1 MKIYLLIKRIINK
14 PLPNLTKIMI
24 IMGFFLTL
32 VQVNRV
38 GGSVVAN
45 ALSNIHKLTP
55 AEIGIVIGVMF
66 LSSALVQIPFGIM
79 LDRFG
84 ARRMIVGWSSVA
96 IIGTVIFGLAETSS
110 GLTIGRTL
118 IGIGHG
124 ASITGVYLL
133 ALAWASPE
141 RVASVAATTIAVAGA
156 LGGMI
161 GTAPLA
167 AAIEYLGFTDTFLYL
182 AVFSL
187 VSSILIW
194 FFVNDKPPGTRMENT
209 KEHPKAAIMGLFKV
223 IKDKNLWPI
232 FAMALCFSVPF
243 ATIGGLWVG
252 PFLRDIHGLSP
263 TSAGSIIFLMVLCVN
278 LGTYIY
284 GPLDR
289 IFNTRKWVVL
299 TGVSLMIINLLGLAL
314 FPTTHIAVIIM
325 MLCVFSIASPIFVTL
340 AGHCRGYVPEHY
352 AGRTLTFVNFL
363 GVGFIFILQSLTG
376 SLVEIFLLNDF
387 SILSGYRSVF
397 AIVAIVLLISGTLYL
412 FSRDVKPFPNK

>member
-1 MKIYLLIKRIINK
+1 
-14 PLPNLTKIMI
+14 
-24 IMGFFLTL
+24 
-32 VQVNRV
+32 
-38 GGSVVAN
+38 
-45 ALSNIHKLTP
+45 
-55 AEIGIVIGVMF
+55 
-66 LSSALVQIPFGIM
+66 
-79 LDRFG
+79 
-84 ARRMIVGWSSVA
+84 MIVGWSSVA

-110 GLTIGRTL
+110 GLTVGRIL

-133 ALAWASPE
+133 ALAWATPE
-141 RVASVAATTIAVAGA
+141 RVASVAATTIDVAGA

-167 AAIEYLGFTDTFLYL
+167 ASIQYVGFTDTFLYL
-182 AVFSL
+182 AVVSL
-187 VSSILIW
+187 LSSILIW
-194 FFVNDKPPGTRMENT
+194 FFVDDRPSGARRENT
-209 KEHPKAAIMGLFKV
+209 KENSKTAILGLFEV
-223 IKDKNLWPI
+223 IKDRNLWPI

-299 TGVSLMIINLLGLAL
+299 TGVGLMIVNLLGLAI
-314 FPTTHIAVIIM
+314 FPTTHIAFIVV
-325 MLCVFSIASPIFVTL
+325 MLCVFSISSPIFVTL
-340 AGHCRGYVPEHY
+340 AGHCRGYVPENY
-352 AGRTLTFVNFL
+352 AGRALTFVNFL

-376 SLVEIFLLNDF
+376 SLVEVFLVDDH
-387 SILSGYRSVF
+387 SMLSGYRLVF
-397 AIVAIVLLISGTLYL
+397 GIVAMVLFISGTLYL
-412 FSRDVKPFPNK
+412 FSRDAKPFPNK

>member
-1 MKIYLLIKRIINK
+1 M
-14 PLPNLTKIMI
+14 
-24 IMGFFLTL
+24 
-32 VQVNRV
+32 
-38 GGSVVAN
+38 VAN
-45 ALSNIHKLTP
+45 ALSSIHQLTP
-55 AEIGIVIGVMF
+55 AEIGVVIGVMF

-84 ARRMIVGWSSVA
+84 ARRMIVGWSSFA

-110 GLTIGRTL
+110 GLTVGRTF

-167 AAIEYLGFTDTFLYL
+167 ASIQYIGFTDTFLYL
-182 AVFSL
+182 AVISL
-187 VSSILIW
+187 LSSILIW
-194 FFVNDKPPGTRMENT
+194 FFVDDRPPGTKIENT
-209 KEHPKAAIMGLFKV
+209 KENSKAAILGLLEV
-223 IKDKNLWPI
+223 IKDRNLWPI

-252 PFLRDIHGLSP
+252 PFLRDIHELSP

-299 TGVSLMIINLLGLAL
+299 AGVSLMIVNLLGLAI
-314 FPTTHIAVIIM
+314 FPTTHIAFITI
-325 MLCVFSIASPIFVTL
+325 MLCVFSISSPIFVTL
-340 AGHCRGYVPEHY
+340 AGHCRGYVPE
-352 AGRTLTFVNFL
+352 N
-363 GVGFIFILQSLTG
+363 
-376 SLVEIFLLNDF
+376 
-387 SILSGYRSVF
+387 
-397 AIVAIVLLISGTLYL
+397 
-412 FSRDVKPFPNK
+412 

>member
-1 MKIYLLIKRIINK
+1 MKIYLLFKRIINK
-14 PLPNLTKIMI
+14 PLPHLTKIMI

-45 ALSNIHKLTP
+45 ALSSIHQLTP
-55 AEIGIVIGVMF
+55 AEIGVVIGVMF

-110 GLTIGRTL
+110 GLTVGRIL

-133 ALAWASPE
+133 ALAWATPE

-167 AAIEYLGFTDTFLYL
+167 ASIQYVGFTDTFLYL
-182 AVFSL
+182 AVVSL
-187 VSSILIW
+187 LSSILIW
-194 FFVNDKPPGTRMENT
+194 FFVDDRPSGARRENT
-209 KEHPKAAIMGLFKV
+209 KENSKTAILGLFEV
-223 IKDKNLWPI
+223 IKDRNLWPI

-299 TGVSLMIINLLGLAL
+299 TGVSLMIVNLLGLAI
-314 FPTTHIAVIIM
+314 FPTTHIAFIVV
-325 MLCVFSIASPIFVTL
+325 MLCVFSISSPIFVTL
-340 AGHCRGYVPEHY
+340 AGHCRGYVPENH
-352 AGRTLTFVNFL
+352 AGRALTFVNFL

-376 SLVEIFLLNDF
+376 SLVEVFLVDDH
-387 SILSGYRSVF
+387 SMLSGYRLVF
-397 AIVAIVLLISGTLYL
+397 GIVAMVLLISGTLYL
-412 FSRDVKPFPNK
+412 FSRDAKPFPNK

>member
-1 MKIYLLIKRIINK
+1 
-14 PLPNLTKIMI
+14 
-24 IMGFFLTL
+24 MGFFLTM

-45 ALSNIHKLTP
+45 ALSSIHQLTP
-55 AEIGIVIGVMF
+55 AEIGVVIGVMF

-96 IIGTVIFGLAETSS
+96 IIGMAIFGLAETSS
-110 GLTIGRTL
+110 GLTVGRTL

-167 AAIEYLGFTDTFLYL
+167 ASIQYVGFTDTFLYL
-182 AVFSL
+182 AAVSL
-187 VSSILIW
+187 LSSILIW
-194 FFVNDKPPGTRMENT
+194 FFVDDRPPGARIENT
-209 KEHPKAAIMGLFKV
+209 KENSKTAILGLLEV
-223 IKDKNLWPI
+223 IKDRNLWPI

-299 TGVSLMIINLLGLAL
+299 TGVGLMIVNLLGLAI
-314 FPTTHIAVIIM
+314 FPTTHIAFIVV
-325 MLCVFSIASPIFVTL
+325 MLCVFSISSPIFVTL
-340 AGHCRGYVPEHY
+340 AGHCRGYVPENY
-352 AGRTLTFVNFL
+352 AGRALTFVNFL

-376 SLVEIFLLNDF
+376 SLVEVFLVDDH
-387 SILSGYRSVF
+387 SMLSGYRLVF
-397 AIVAIVLLISGTLYL
+397 GIVAMVLFISGTLYL
-412 FSRDVKPFPNK
+412 FSRDAKPFPNK

>member
-1 MKIYLLIKRIINK
+1 
-14 PLPNLTKIMI
+14 
-24 IMGFFLTL
+24 MGFFLTL

-45 ALSNIHKLTP
+45 ALSSIHQLAP
-55 AEIGIVIGVMF
+55 AEIGVVIGVMF

-110 GLTIGRTL
+110 GLTVGRTL

-167 AAIEYLGFTDTFLYL
+167 ASIQYVGFTGTFLCL
-182 AVFSL
+182 AAVSL

-194 FFVNDKPPGTRMENT
+194 FFVDDRPPGARIENT
-209 KEHPKAAIMGLFKV
+209 KENSKTAILGLLEV
-223 IKDKNLWPI
+223 IKDRNLWPI

-252 PFLRDIHGLSP
+252 PFLRDIHGMSP
-263 TSAGSIIFLMVLCVN
+263 TSAGSIIFLMVLCC
-278 LGTYIY
+278 TQ
-284 GPLDR
+284 
-289 IFNTRKWVVL
+289 W
-299 TGVSLMIINLLGLAL
+299 
-314 FPTTHIAVIIM
+314 
-325 MLCVFSIASPIFVTL
+325 
-340 AGHCRGYVPEHY
+340 
-352 AGRTLTFVNFL
+352 
-363 GVGFIFILQSLTG
+363 
-376 SLVEIFLLNDF
+376 
-387 SILSGYRSVF
+387 
-397 AIVAIVLLISGTLYL
+397 
-412 FSRDVKPFPNK
+412 

>member
-1 MKIYLLIKRIINK
+1 MKTYLLFKRIINK

-38 GGSVVAN
+38 GGSVLAN
-45 ALSNIHKLTP
+45 ALSSIHQLTP
-55 AEIGIVIGVMF
+55 AEIGVVIGVMF

-110 GLTIGRTL
+110 GLTVGRTL

-167 AAIEYLGFTDTFLYL
+167 ASIQYVGFTDTFLYL
-182 AVFSL
+182 AVVSL
-187 VSSILIW
+187 LSSILIW
-194 FFVNDKPPGTRMENT
+194 FFVDDKPPGARIENT
-209 KEHPKAAIMGLFKV
+209 KENSKTAILGLLEV
-223 IKDKNLWPI
+223 IKDRNLWPI

-299 TGVSLMIINLLGLAL
+299 TGVSLMIINLLGLAI
-314 FPTTHIAVIIM
+314 FPTAHIAFVII
-325 MLCVFSIASPIFVTL
+325 MLCVFSISSPIFV
-340 AGHCRGYVPEHY
+340 
-352 AGRTLTFVNFL
+352 
-363 GVGFIFILQSLTG
+363 SL
-376 SLVEIFLLNDF
+376 
-387 SILSGYRSVF
+387 
-397 AIVAIVLLISGTLYL
+397 
-412 FSRDVKPFPNK
+412 

>member
-1 MKIYLLIKRIINK
+1 
-14 PLPNLTKIMI
+14 
-24 IMGFFLTL
+24 MGFFLTL

-45 ALSNIHKLTP
+45 ALSSIHQLAP
-55 AEIGIVIGVMF
+55 AEIGVVIGVMF

-110 GLTIGRTL
+110 GLTVGRTL

-167 AAIEYLGFTDTFLYL
+167 ASIQYVGFTGTFLYL
-182 AVFSL
+182 AAVSL

-194 FFVNDKPPGTRMENT
+194 FFVDDRPPGARIENT
-209 KEHPKAAIMGLFKV
+209 QENSKTAILGLLEV
-223 IKDKNLWPI
+223 IKDRNLWPI

-252 PFLRDIHGLSP
+252 PFLRDIHELSP

-299 TGVSLMIINLLGLAL
+299 TGVSLMIVNLLGLAI
-314 FPTTHIAVIIM
+314 FPTTHIAFIVV
-325 MLCVFSIASPIFVTL
+325 MLCVFSISSPIFVTL
-340 AGHCRGYVPEHY
+340 AGHCRGYVPENH
-352 AGRTLTFVNFL
+352 AGRALTFVNFL

-376 SLVEIFLLNDF
+376 SLVEVFLVDDH
-387 SILSGYRSVF
+387 SMLSGYRLVF
-397 AIVAIVLLISGTLYL
+397 GIVAMVLFISGTLYL
-412 FSRDVKPFPNK
+412 FSRDAKPFPNK